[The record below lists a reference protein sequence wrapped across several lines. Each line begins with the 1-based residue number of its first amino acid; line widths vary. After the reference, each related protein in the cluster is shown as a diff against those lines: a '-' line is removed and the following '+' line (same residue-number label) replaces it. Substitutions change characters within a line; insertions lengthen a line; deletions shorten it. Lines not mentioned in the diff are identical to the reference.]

1 MAQTHGNGGAMEKA
15 IEPELCRTMKEVRQ
29 GVDTVD
35 AALVELLAQ
44 RFGYMRAAARI
55 KQDREAVR
63 DEDRKQAVIEAAV
76 AAARLHKV
84 PEDLIAR
91 FWEDLVET
99 SIAYED
105 VEWIRLRD

>member
-1 MAQTHGNGGAMEKA
+1 MEKT

-29 GVDTVD
+29 GVDTIDAMLVD
-35 AALVELLAQ
+35 LLAR

-55 KQDREAVR
+55 KHDREAVR
-63 DEDRKQAVIEAAV
+63 DEERKRAVIEAAV
-76 AAARLHKV
+76 EAARARGV
-84 PEDLIAR
+84 PTELVAR

-105 VEWIRLRD
+105 VEWVHLRD

>member
-1 MAQTHGNGGAMEKA
+1 MDNA

-29 GVDTVD
+29 GVDSVD

-63 DEDRKQAVIEAAV
+63 DELRKKAVIDAAV
-76 AAARLHKV
+76 DAARSNGV
-84 PEDLIAR
+84 PEDLVAQ

-105 VEWIRLRD
+105 AEWLRIRS

>member
-1 MAQTHGNGGAMEKA
+1 MEKT

-29 GVDTVD
+29 GVDAAD
-35 AALVELLAQ
+35 AALVEILAR

-63 DEDRKQAVIEAAV
+63 DEDRKQAVIAAAVEAARAQGV
-76 AAARLHKV
+76 PAELVARL
-84 PEDLIAR
+84 
-91 FWEDLVET
+91 WEDLVET

-105 VEWIRLRD
+105 GEWVRTRG

>member
-1 MAQTHGNGGAMEKA
+1 MEKA

-55 KQDREAVR
+55 KQDREAVPR
-63 DEDRKQAVIEAAV
+63 WVWDSSGLSRERRAELFEVC
-76 AAARLHKV
+76 
-84 PEDLIAR
+84 PGM
-91 FWEDLVET
+91 LV
-99 SIAYED
+99 D
-105 VEWIRLRD
+105 W

>member
-1 MAQTHGNGGAMEKA
+1 MEKA

-29 GVDTVD
+29 GVDAVD
-35 AALVELLAQ
+35 AALVDLLAQ

-55 KQDREAVR
+55 KQDRQAVR
-63 DEDRKQAVIEAAV
+63 DEERKRAVIGAAV
-76 AAARLHKV
+76 AAARKHGV
-84 PEDLIAR
+84 PEELIAR

-105 VEWIRLRD
+105 EEWVRLRD